1 MTYPSHLL
9 NICKNAVTLLLAG
22 KFCCNF
28 FNAAY
33 PDNSQTHTELK
44 ILTNGTHYRPRTE
57 YQTTTENYATGLL
70 TKLLIFCA
78 CINAWQAPTNTTHY
92 RIARRRKSKPKLLT
106 SVLWLCH
113 ARKELI
119 SFRSVSALLRASWE
133 TLMNSSDNSPNEHY
147 AVRWVTLDRCAQ
159 LVGYTKDALNALRTK
174 GKLRMDIHWRKREG
188 RIFIDM
194 HAFQNW
200 IETGR

>member
-1 MTYPSHLL
+1 M
-9 NICKNAVTLLLAG
+9 ITLLLAG

-28 FNAAY
+28 IHAAY
-33 PDNSQTHTELK
+33 PDNSHTHTEIK
-44 ILTNGTHYRPRTE
+44 ILTHGTHYRPRKE
-57 YQTTTENYATGLL
+57 NRTTTENIATGLL
-70 TKLLIFCA
+70 IKLLLFCA
-78 CINAWQAPTNTTHY
+78 CISAWQAPTNTTTDD
-92 RIARRRKSKPKLLT
+92 RIARCRKSKPKLLT

-113 ARKELI
+113 ARKKFI

-133 TLMNSSDNSPNEHY
+133 ILMNSSDDSPNELY
-147 AVRWVTLDRCAQ
+147 TVRWVTLDRCAQ
-159 LVGYTKDALNALRTK
+159 LVGYSKDALNALRTK

>member
-1 MTYPSHLL
+1 M
-9 NICKNAVTLLLAG
+9 ITLLLAG

-28 FNAAY
+28 LSEAH
-33 PDNSQTHTELK
+33 PDCLIKHTQFK
-44 ILTNGTHYRPRTE
+44 IHTNGTHTRPRNE
-57 YQTTTENYATGLL
+57 YQTTNANIDSGSHTRLITELQRYP
-70 TKLLIFCA
+70 A
-78 CINAWQAPTNTTHY
+78 CVYAWQAAENITDY
-92 RIARRRKSKPKLLT
+92 LKSRRLISKPKLLT

-119 SFRSVSALLRASWE
+119 SFRSASAFLRASWE
-133 TLMNSSDNSPNEHY
+133 TLMNSSDNNPNEQY
-147 AVRWVTLDRCAQ
+147 SVRWVTLDRCAQ

-174 GKLRMDIHWRKREG
+174 DKLRMDIHWRKREG

>member
-1 MTYPSHLL
+1 MDS
-9 NICKNAVTLLLAG
+9 LLLAG

-28 FNAAY
+28 DFEAY
-33 PDNSQTHTELK
+33 PEYSNTYTELT
-44 ILTNGTHYRPRTE
+44 IRTHGTHYRPRNE
-57 YQTTTENYATGLL
+57 YLTTEHIESGLH
-70 TKLLIFCA
+70 TKRRIYSA
-78 CINAWQAPTNTTHY
+78 CIKAWQARTPNTDY
-92 RIARRRKSKPKLLT
+92 LISRGLKSKPKLLT